1 MGASLVLAS
10 ASPRRAELLAQL
22 GLEFSVR
29 SASIDESVGD
39 GEAPLSYVRRM
50 AHEKSYATDLL
61 EGELLLSADTTVI
74 IEGAVLGKPADLD
87 NAKSI
92 LKRLSGKHH
101 EVVTAVCARNEA
113 ESKLISVRTEVEFTN
128 LSPALIADYLKTRE
142 PWDKAGAYALQGI
155 AGSFVR
161 RINGSVTNV
170 IGLPLVE
177 TRELLD
183 EFGIDVTVACA

>member
-1 MGASLVLAS
+1 MVTSLVLAS
-10 ASPRRAELLAQL
+10 ASPRRAELLSHL
-22 GLEFSVR
+22 GVEFFVR
-29 SASIDESVGD
+29 SAAIDESVRD

-50 AHEKSYATDLL
+50 AREKGNAIDLRD
-61 EGELLLSADTTVI
+61 GELLLSADTTVI
-74 IEGAVLGKPADLD
+74 IGGVVLGKPTNLD
-87 NAKSI
+87 NARTI
-92 LKRLSGKHH
+92 LQRLSGKRH

-113 ESKLISVRTEVEFTN
+113 ESKLINVWTEVEFAE
-128 LSPALIADYLKTRE
+128 LSPKLVDDYLKTRE

-177 TRELLD
+177 TRELLG
-183 EFGIDVTVACA
+183 EFGIAATVAGA